1 MSTPENETNS
11 SFNIN
16 EAKEYVWKL
25 LDENLSPNISFHT
38 IEHTERVFKT
48 AKQLAKKSKL
58 SHEDKMLLYIAALFH
73 DTGFINSYNN
83 HESESASIA
92 VQYLRDKQFP
102 EEKIDIVNAL
112 IEATKPELVPVTLLQ
127 KILCDA
133 DTAHI
138 GSKNYFYFAELLRKE
153 WDSYKEDFNPTDVEW
168 AEENFLF
175 LQNHRFYTNVA
186 NKKYQKNKNK
196 NLQVARKLLDKE
208 KTIETKKWD
217 NFSVANNKA
226 ALTMFKTAL
235 RNHIDLTAIAD
246 QKSNMMLSV
255 NAFLLTIGLPIFASY
270 LTEKVYLLVPSI
282 IFMFTCVITMIFAT
296 LATRPMKMDGET
308 DLSKIHTNKT
318 NLFFFGNFYSIP
330 LEDYHDAIKK
340 VITHRESLDI
350 SIINDLYFLGH
361 SLGDK
366 FRYLRMCYNVF
377 IIGIFSCVIAFLIS
391 YFSMR

>member
-1 MSTPENETNS
+1 MTIPVNEINPS
-11 SFNIN
+11 VNIN
-16 EAKEYVWKL
+16 EVKQYVWKL
-25 LDENLSPNISFHT
+25 LGENLSPHINFHT
-38 IEHTERVFKT
+38 IEHTERVFEAT
-48 AKQLAKKSKL
+48 KQLAKKSKL
-58 SHEDKMLLYIAALFH
+58 SREDKKLLYIAALFH
-73 DTGFINSYNN
+73 DTGFIKSYTN
-83 HESESASIA
+83 HERESVSIA
-92 VQYLRDKQFP
+92 EQYLSDKQFP
-102 EEKIDIVNAL
+102 EEKINIVKSI
-112 IEATKPELVPVTLLQ
+112 IEATRVDLAPDTLLQ

-138 GSKNYFYFAELLRKE
+138 GDKNYFYFAELLRKE
-153 WDSYKEDFNPTDVEW
+153 WDHHKEDFNPTDVQW

-175 LQNHRFYTNVA
+175 LQKHRFYTKA
-186 NKKYQKNKNK
+186 ATKKYQKNKNK
-196 NLQVARKLLDKE
+196 NLRIAKKLLNRE
-208 KTIETKKWD
+208 RTIESKRWD

-270 LTEKVYLLVPSI
+270 LTEKVYLLIPSI

-296 LATRPMKMDGET
+296 LATRPMKMNGQT

-318 NLFFFGNFYSIP
+318 NLFFFGNFYNIP

-340 VITHRESLDI
+340 VITNREALDT

-366 FRYLRMCYNVF
+366 FRYLRICYNVF
-377 IIGIFSCVIAFLIS
+377 IVGIFTCVIAFLIS
-391 YFSMR
+391 YFSMK